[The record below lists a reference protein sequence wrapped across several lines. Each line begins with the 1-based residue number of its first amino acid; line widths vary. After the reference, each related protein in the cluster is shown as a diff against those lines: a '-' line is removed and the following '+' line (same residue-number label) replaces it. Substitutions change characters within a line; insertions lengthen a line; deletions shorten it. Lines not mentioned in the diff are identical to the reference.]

1 MSTLDLII
9 TRYGILL
16 TLEQVSQLF
25 HRSPVAIRQALA
37 RGAGIGVELQG
48 AAVKKGRRLY
58 FRAADVAKVI
68 DSGAQQ

>member
-9 TRYGILL
+9 NRYGLLL
-16 TLEQVSQLF
+16 TLDQVGQLF
-25 HRSPVAIRQALA
+25 HRSPAAIRQALA
-37 RGAGIGVELQG
+37 RHAGIGVELQG

-68 DSGAQQ
+68 DDGEQQ